1 MVIKEVNLMD
11 SVKILQIKYNNLP
24 FYQSGSFTYN
34 LLATDRVASKSSVFP
49 IQGSIYTQNLS
60 AIVGINASGKTMA
73 LKLIHLAMSI
83 VLNNASLNSEN
94 LPGRQLIHD
103 GTELTITFIYKAK
116 CHQLHATFGKTFH
129 EKLKK
134 EYLYYKEERLAAK
147 PLNSIKTKK
156 DAFDFSK
163 VSDKS
168 IVIRSQLPDTMRSIL
183 QDDDSIVI
191 TVTKNNTT
199 VCENLLALNDNN
211 ILITSGKM
219 TGDSL
224 HVFDPNLDEIV
235 ANKKTA
241 SDTTYKI
248 TFKNQEAITLT
259 SLQQLNNFISS
270 GTIKGQNMI
279 FLIRNALVSGGYV
292 IVDELE
298 NHMNK
303 EILHVL
309 TNIFKDNRLNP
320 LGACLIFS
328 THYTEI
334 LDFIDRKDSV
344 YIARKSLETP
354 TKLDFFNYSHS
365 NDSLMRK
372 IRNDIKKSD
381 VFLSNYLG
389 GTAPMYEDI
398 KALEAY
404 LCHKE

>member
-1 MVIKEVNLMD
+1 M
-11 SVKILQIKYNNLP
+11 
-24 FYQSGSFTYN
+24 
-34 LLATDRVASKSSVFP
+34 
-49 IQGSIYTQNLS
+49 
-60 AIVGINASGKTMA
+60 
-73 LKLIHLAMSI
+73 
-83 VLNNASLNSEN
+83 
-94 LPGRQLIHD
+94 
-103 GTELTITFIYKAK
+103 
-116 CHQLHATFGKTFH
+116 
-129 EKLKK
+129 
-134 EYLYYKEERLAAK
+134 
-147 PLNSIKTKK
+147 
-156 DAFDFSK
+156 
-163 VSDKS
+163 
-168 IVIRSQLPDTMRSIL
+168 IRSQLPDTMRSIL

-235 ANKKTA
+235 ANKKTT

-279 FLIRNALVSGGYV
+279 FLIRNALASGGYV

-354 TKLDFFNYSHS
+354 TKLDFF
-365 NDSLMRK
+365 
-372 IRNDIKKSD
+372 
-381 VFLSNYLG
+381 
-389 GTAPMYEDI
+389 
-398 KALEAY
+398 
-404 LCHKE
+404 